1 MGEKKTRENEN
12 SVEITLESFADL
24 VKQMRFTQRRYY
36 RFHKSETR
44 ERMEE
49 LENQVDEA
57 IEAIQHRQLTMF

>member
-49 LENQVDEA
+49 LEN
-57 IEAIQHRQLTMF
+57 

>member
-1 MGEKKTRENEN
+1 MEEKKTRENEN
-12 SVEITLESFADL
+12 SAKITLESFADL

-57 IEAIQHRQLTMF
+57 IDAIQHRQLTIF